1 MRMRYKRYFEM
12 EVNNMKSTMDM
23 YKSMPGASG
32 SGKSD
37 RDSDNGYGNK
47 GNSAMNES
55 PKGKAPSMV
64 GLAANCEMDNMIVRM
79 GSSKG
84 M

>member
-23 YKSMPGASG
+23 YKGMPGASG

-37 RDSDNGYGNK
+37 KGYGNK

>member
-1 MRMRYKRYFEM
+1 
-12 EVNNMKSTMDM
+12 MKSMMDM
-23 YKSMPGASG
+23 YKGKPGAASG
-32 SGKSD
+32 SSH
-37 RDSDNGYGNK
+37 K
-47 GNSAMNES
+47 GTTSSPKGMMNES
-55 PKGKAPSMV
+55 PKGKAVASV